1 MFHTLRQGGRIMG
14 ITRCGGSCVTEGG
27 GERVTNTARGILLG
41 GHTCKHL
48 SALGTRGGRRC
59 SCRVLEGSEEG
70 GNESIGVGAVF
81 LPEWESCC
89 WQPGSVCS
97 TRFCLLSKV
106 KQMRQVWLCICSG
119 KQFEDTFENTQWK
132 KSKQIVGN
140 LRLAAWG
147 YFPNQILLPQSTSRK
162 VFIHN

>member
-1 MFHTLRQGGRIMG
+1 MRWREKCKSVTVASGGSCTWTRCPCGEFIRVVCGESNHPHRIPLNVPHTACRLRQGGRIMG
-14 ITRCGGSCVTEGG
+14 ITGCGGSCVTEGG

-97 TRFCLLSKV
+97 TTFCLL
-106 KQMRQVWLCICSG
+106 
-119 KQFEDTFENTQWK
+119 
-132 KSKQIVGN
+132 
-140 LRLAAWG
+140 
-147 YFPNQILLPQSTSRK
+147 
-162 VFIHN
+162 